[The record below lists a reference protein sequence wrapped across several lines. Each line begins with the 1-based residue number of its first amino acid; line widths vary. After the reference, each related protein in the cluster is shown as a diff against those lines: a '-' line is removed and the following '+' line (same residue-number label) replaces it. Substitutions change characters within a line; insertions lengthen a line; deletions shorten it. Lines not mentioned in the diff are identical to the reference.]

1 MASRLSQ
8 DEEFGSR
15 GGGSDPDSS
24 TNHIIH
30 TTVYSSILT
39 KLNATV
45 PRTGGKNVTWVSGGG
60 YFQIL
65 RHYLRYVLSHGSLR
79 IGHVYTTR
87 ADWTREGHLTQDVP
101 ISFTFMLKML
111 VAQLCPTL
119 CNPMDWGSPDSSVR
133 GILQAKILEWI
144 AISFSKGSSRPR
156 D

>member
-1 MASRLSQ
+1 MRVEPGASTVLPQGWSTTAGNKTLPTTPPHPRLSKKNPLTASRLSQ

-15 GGGSDPDSS
+15 RGGSDPDSS

-79 IGHVYTTR
+79 IGHVYITPLP
-87 ADWTREGHLTQDVP
+87 GLTGPGKV
-101 ISFTFMLKML
+101 T
-111 VAQLCPTL
+111 
-119 CNPMDWGSPDSSVR
+119 
-133 GILQAKILEWI
+133 
-144 AISFSKGSSRPR
+144 
-156 D
+156 

>member
-1 MASRLSQ
+1 MLPQGWSMTAGNKTLPPTPTPHLSKKNPLTASRLSQ

-24 TNHIIH
+24 TNHVIH
-30 TTVYSSILT
+30 ATLYSSILT

-79 IGHVYTTR
+79 IGHVYTT
-87 ADWTREGHLTQDVP
+87 P
-101 ISFTFMLKML
+101 
-111 VAQLCPTL
+111 
-119 CNPMDWGSPDSSVR
+119 
-133 GILQAKILEWI
+133 
-144 AISFSKGSSRPR
+144 
-156 D
+156 